1 LLAGQGIISA
11 NEKSLAV
18 CRAWPIAGFH
28 RAEFIPMAT
37 RFSRSEFL
45 KASGVACLALP
56 LLASRAALSSGF
68 PIASPFRVAVIN
80 DEISQD
86 FGRSCEVVAREF
98 GMAWIEL
105 RGMWNKNVLDL
116 DAREIADA
124 QSILAKYELHVTDI
138 ASPLFKV
145 DWPGAPPS
153 KFSPKSDKF
162 HADFGFAQQDDVL
175 RRSIELAKQFQ
186 TDRVRC
192 FDFWRLEDPA
202 PFRKAINEK
211 LRDAAAV
218 AAKSA
223 IKLVLENEMTCNTAT
238 AAEAAQ
244 VLAAIPDPNLLLNWD
259 PGNAAA
265 IGETPFPNGYRLLPK
280 GRIGHCH
287 CKDVTRKPDGS
298 SEWAAMGSGI
308 IDWVGQFRALR
319 EDGYR
324 LAASLETHWHGGGTP
339 EESTRQSWAGMQKQL
354 HAAGDL

>member
-1 LLAGQGIISA
+1 
-11 NEKSLAV
+11 
-18 CRAWPIAGFH
+18 
-28 RAEFIPMAT
+28 MAM
-37 RFSRSEFL
+37 RFSRSELL

-56 LLASRAALSSGF
+56 LLGLRTAFAAGP
-68 PIASPFRVAVIN
+68 PIASPFRLAVIN

-86 FGRSCEVVAREF
+86 FERACEVVARGF
-98 GMAWIEL
+98 GMSWIEL
-105 RGMWNKNVLDL
+105 RGMWNKNILDL
-116 DAREIADA
+116 DAKEIAEA
-124 QSILAKYELHVTDI
+124 QRILAKYELRVTDI

-162 HADFGFAQQDDVL
+162 HAGFSFAQQDDVL

-192 FDFWRLEDPA
+192 FDFWRLEDQA
-202 PFRKAINEK
+202 PHRNAINEK

-238 AAEAAQ
+238 AVEAVG

-287 CKDVTRKPDGS
+287 CKDLTRKPDGGY
-298 SEWAAMGSGI
+298 EWAAMAGGI

-324 LAASLETHWHGGGTP
+324 FAVSLETHWHGGGTP

-354 HAAGDL
+354 HAAEVL